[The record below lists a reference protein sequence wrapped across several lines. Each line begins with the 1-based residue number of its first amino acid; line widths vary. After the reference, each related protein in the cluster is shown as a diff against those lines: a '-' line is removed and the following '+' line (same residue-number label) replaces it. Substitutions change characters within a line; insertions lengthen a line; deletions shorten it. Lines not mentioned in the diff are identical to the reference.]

1 MSLTHIN
8 ALPASEAAHCALDQG
23 KYWEYRDYLFAN
35 QDNQFSDNLIEYAQ
49 DLNLNVDQFKNC
61 LNTSK
66 YRSLV
71 QDNYNEGLESGITVT
86 PTFFI
91 NNKTIVGA
99 KDYKEF
105 KKIINSELGIK
116 WWMFWK

>member
-1 MSLTHIN
+1 
-8 ALPASEAAHCALDQG
+8 
-23 KYWEYRDYLFAN
+23 
-35 QDNQFSDNLIEYAQ
+35 
-49 DLNLNVDQFKNC
+49 
-61 LNTSK
+61 
-66 YRSLV
+66 LV